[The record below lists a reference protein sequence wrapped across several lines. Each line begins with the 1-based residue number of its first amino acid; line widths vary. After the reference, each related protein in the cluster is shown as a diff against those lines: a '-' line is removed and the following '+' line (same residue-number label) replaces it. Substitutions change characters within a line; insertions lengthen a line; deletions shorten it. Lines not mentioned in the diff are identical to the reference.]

1 MLGKCLGIFCPFLE
15 LRRGHQA
22 TVPALWGGHDQ
33 EEALRGPRH
42 CGRQQGGRT
51 GWLSL
56 RREQLLVMVGNRP
69 FWMLRGSEWKGTHDS
84 CLRGLSVRVAVTP
97 VPEAKLFPTSPQRA
111 RRLLLGDMWNVTILH
126 VT

>member
-1 MLGKCLGIFCPFLE
+1 M
-15 LRRGHQA
+15 
-22 TVPALWGGHDQ
+22 
-33 EEALRGPRH
+33 
-42 CGRQQGGRT
+42 
-51 GWLSL
+51 
-56 RREQLLVMVGNRP
+56 MVGNRP
-69 FWMLRGSEWKGTHDS
+69 FWMVRGSEWKGTHDS

>member
-1 MLGKCLGIFCPFLE
+1 M
-15 LRRGHQA
+15 
-22 TVPALWGGHDQ
+22 TPA
-33 EEALRGPRH
+33 
-42 CGRQQGGRT
+42 
-51 GWLSL
+51 
-56 RREQLLVMVGNRP
+56 
-69 FWMLRGSEWKGTHDS
+69 DS